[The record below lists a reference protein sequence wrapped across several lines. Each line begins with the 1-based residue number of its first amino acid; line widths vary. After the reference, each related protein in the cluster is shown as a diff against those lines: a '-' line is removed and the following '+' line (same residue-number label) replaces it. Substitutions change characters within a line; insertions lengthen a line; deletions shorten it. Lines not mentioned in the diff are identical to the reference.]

1 MSTSNPETSTGIVV
15 RLARPGA
22 SSPRNSTCPKGAT
35 LADLLRASGTLTADQ
50 SVLIGGVPLEEA
62 VALTDGVVVAVMPRP
77 AVESEKEPCAVP
89 IVAFDDEATWA
100 EYIEIMKEVDDG
112 IIPMRTPPSDH
123 R

>member
-22 SSPRNSTCPKGAT
+22 KPEEFHLPEGAT

-77 AVESEKEPCAVP
+77 AVESEKEPWRVP

-100 EYIEIMKEVDDG
+100 EYIEIMKESRRRNYPDEDS
-112 IIPMRTPPSDH
+112 TE
-123 R
+123 